1 MLFYSVFKRLIGKTG
16 SILADQACERLP
28 GGICAC
34 VRLWPGCARSCPGRD
49 LINRVG
55 EWRDGLSLLSC
66 LISFSSLS
74 LLFLL
79 FVSLSLLFSRSLSPL
94 SLSSLSPSLSSLSP
108 LSSHSLLSVSHAH
121 SRTCTHARTDSRTRP
136 SLVRALAPARLYRVF
151 GAALSRARAS
161 VIIELK
167 NDLALRGTL
176 HSVDQVCVCSK
187 RA

>member
-79 FVSLSLLFSRSLSPL
+79 FFSLSLLFSR
-94 SLSSLSPSLSSLSP
+94 SLSP